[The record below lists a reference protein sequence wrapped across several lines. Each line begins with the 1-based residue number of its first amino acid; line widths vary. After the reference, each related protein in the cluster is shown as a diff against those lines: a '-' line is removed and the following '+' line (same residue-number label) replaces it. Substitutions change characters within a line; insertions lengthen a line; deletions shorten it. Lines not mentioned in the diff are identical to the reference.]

1 MIEKFEKNMGR
12 EGYEKKGNVVFR
24 TETEHETKT
33 DRDRQ
38 TDRQIDKE
46 RDSDRNR
53 RRMNCGVIECDYL
66 TTRTLP
72 ISFPCLFIA
81 SHHYEN

>member
-1 MIEKFEKNMGR
+1 M
-12 EGYEKKGNVVFR
+12 KKRKCCVQDGDGDGDGDEDR
-24 TETEHETKT
+24 KT
-33 DRDRQ
+33 
-38 TDRQIDKE
+38 DKE
-46 RDSDRNR
+46 RDSDIDR